1 MSICIAGVKHL
12 LVALLFIVFTTYNS
26 FAAGTFEDQVYEEF
40 KSSINSDEVY
50 DAALNSFHF
59 KSEAKRQLLKEHLIL
74 LFSNDALVD
83 EFWLEL
89 KSLLG
94 RPITNNPN
102 DINLIVKNSALVAM
116 SYVEN
121 LSTKGMLRLSA
132 NERKEYFMQT
142 YEITNFMDDRTCAA
156 FQFGNDFI
164 DPLKIREVLIDY
176 YNSLSDAEVRHKL
189 ALVRKAVFAELD
201 KYPMPKIITSND
213 LYLAD
218 QAMSSALE
226 NWAATASKEEIQNFV
241 LVLSNPS
248 AYSYRDQCHAAK
260 TFLEIVIGMDGAY
273 ADINRIQILQSI
285 IR

>member
-1 MSICIAGVKHL
+1 MTGP
-12 LVALLFIVFTTYNS
+12 ALLFNL
-26 FAAGTFEDQVYEEF
+26 EM
-40 KSSINSDEVY
+40 
-50 DAALNSFHF
+50 
-59 KSEAKRQLLKEHLIL
+59 IL
-74 LFSNDALVD
+74 
-83 EFWLEL
+83 
-89 KSLLG
+89 
-94 RPITNNPN
+94 
-102 DINLIVKNSALVAM
+102 
-116 SYVEN
+116 
-121 LSTKGMLRLSA
+121 
-132 NERKEYFMQT
+132 
-142 YEITNFMDDRTCAA
+142 
-156 FQFGNDFI
+156 

>member
-59 KSEAKRQLLKEHLIL
+59 KSEVKRQLLKEHLKL

-176 YNSLSDAEVRHKL
+176 YLTQLGFRRQYIRFLVLNPNLLLSWQCSVFL
-189 ALVRKAVFAELD
+189 ALVNLNRGGLTLWIFLQIERQKNSMRIWTD
-201 KYPMPKIITSND
+201 KR
-213 LYLAD
+213 
-218 QAMSSALE
+218 E
-226 NWAATASKEEIQNFV
+226 
-241 LVLSNPS
+241 
-248 AYSYRDQCHAAK
+248 
-260 TFLEIVIGMDGAY
+260 
-273 ADINRIQILQSI
+273 
-285 IR
+285 